1 MGIGA
6 IEAAAI
12 YQGVEVLQLFI
23 NQCGSTSVSWL
34 NVGPGCRHYF
44 TDEDIVA

>member
-1 MGIGA
+1 MGIGV

-12 YQGVEVLQLFI
+12 YQCVEVLQLFI
-23 NQCGSTSVSWL
+23 NQCGNTFVSWL
-34 NVGPGCRHYF
+34 NVGPISRHYF